1 MYKIEAATGGVLKKK
16 KSVLKNFIK
25 FTGKHMYT
33 RPMVCNFFKKE
44 TLARVFSY
52 EFCKIFK
59 TIVFYRTPLVA
70 TSDG

>member
-1 MYKIEAATGGVLKKK
+1 
-16 KSVLKNFIK
+16 
-25 FTGKHMYT
+25 MYT
-33 RPMVCNFFKKE
+33 RPMACNFFKKE
-44 TLARVFSY
+44 TLARVFSC